1 MSNRLAWR
9 LPALAAVLA
18 AGALLACAGLASAHE
33 HRDVGNYTLVVGF
46 LNEPAIANEPNG
58 LSLRVETKAAA
69 DAATPSA
76 SPAAGDDDDALT
88 GDPVE
93 GLANTLQ
100 AEVKFGSQTQQL
112 TLEPSFGQP
121 GAYEAHFIPTAEG
134 AYSFHIFG
142 TIEGANVDET
152 FTSGP
157 DTFDEVAAR
166 STMNF
171 PPDTASGSDSAAVKQ
186 AKDDA
191 SSAKTLA
198 IVGIALGALGLV
210 AAGGVTALGRGKRG
224 N

>member
-1 MSNRLAWR
+1 MGKRLARWR
-9 LPALAAVLA
+9 VALAAVLA
-18 AGALLACAGLASAHE
+18 AGALLLGVGLASAHE

-58 LSLRVETKAAA
+58 LSLRVETRAAA

-76 SPAAGDDDDALT
+76 SPAAGDDDDAAT
-88 GDPVE
+88 GAPVA

-112 TLEPSFGQP
+112 DLEPAFGQP

-142 TIEGANVDET
+142 TIEGATVDET

-171 PPDTASGSDSAAVKQ
+171 PPDTANGADSAAVKA

-191 SSAKTLA
+191 KSAKTLA

-210 AAGGVTALGRGKRG
+210 AAGGVTALGRGKRSS
-224 N
+224 